1 MWFCIGMY
9 LFLGICATVYFKK
22 RQLLGKWDRLF
33 RQIFFLMLVV
43 ISLALLTDIMQKL
56 GQESSPTVQ
65 IKRNGYGEGQKEES
79 LSMQVEGEE
88 KQDIEIQV
96 SPKIYSETQLEK
108 EFQKARKELEVQILG
123 KNKDLAHVKEDLE
136 FVTELRDF
144 PFSVSW
150 ELM

>member
-108 EFQKARKELEVQILG
+108 EFQKESFI
-123 KNKDLAHVKEDLE
+123 
-136 FVTELRDF
+136 
-144 PFSVSW
+144 
-150 ELM
+150 